1 MNTVLIASGDIFRRK
16 YIKQLLEKTCQVIT
30 SSREGEIIER
40 LAQGVLDLMILDGK
54 LDVGESLSILYR
66 MREANN
72 SLPVIMLVQSTHS
85 PLASGAAEIGVF
97 KILKI
102 PFEDYEIIHWVRK
115 GLAEQKN
122 QLRGESLPTVATAPD
137 VIRPK
142 PAIRPAIEEGKSSQY
157 YIHILQQY
165 SQALLN
171 ISDLKRL
178 LSVLVETVKDAF
190 DVRKVSLL
198 LYQPESGKFAVKESS
213 WMDSDLTR
221 DFLLKHEKGLA
232 AWMSKH
238 QRILQKRELDT
249 SFTSPDTWEVKRD
262 MEQLQAVMAI
272 PLLAKGKLTGLVAC
286 GERFTGEPFSRID
299 LELFSILST
308 FFALAIKNALLFQ
321 DLSWQK
327 DVSQTIVE
335 HLESGIVTVDQE
347 GMIIAINEVA
357 RTALSLAGEDLL
369 YRPVSTL
376 GDGPASIIER
386 TFNSRQPV
394 EGVKYTNPV
403 NNHPLLLSTSILRGE
418 QLHLVWINLLIQD
431 VSQTEQIHKGGEINI
446 AIRNQDIIVPG
457 DHGIRQGGSLP
468 DNLVS

>member
-1 MNTVLIASGDIFRRK
+1 MNTVLIASGDIFRTK

-30 SSREGEIIER
+30 SSREGEIVER

-85 PLASGAAEIGVF
+85 PLAKGADEIGVF
-97 KILKI
+97 KTLKI
-102 PFEDYEIIHWVRK
+102 PFEDYELIHWVRN
-115 GLAEQKN
+115 GLEMQKH
-122 QLRGESLPTVATAPD
+122 QPRGEYSPTVPTSPD
-137 VIRPK
+137 VIHPE
-142 PAIRPAIEEGKSSQY
+142 PAKQSAPGEVKSSQY

-171 ISDLKRL
+171 ISNLDRL

-198 LYQPESGKFAVKESS
+198 LYQPESGKFAIKESS
-213 WMDSDLTR
+213 WMDSDLTK

-249 SFTSPDTWEVKRD
+249 TFTSPDTWEVKRD
-262 MEQLQAVMAI
+262 LEQLQAVMAI
-272 PLLAKGKLTGLVAC
+272 PLLAKGKLIGLVAC

-299 LELFSILST
+299 LELLSILST
-308 FFALAIKNALLFQ
+308 FFALAIKNGLLFQ
-321 DLSWQK
+321 DVSWQK

-347 GMIIAINEVA
+347 GIIIAINEAA
-357 RTALSLAGEDLL
+357 RTALSLVGEDLL
-369 YRPVSTL
+369 YRSVSTL
-376 GDGPASIIER
+376 GDGPANIIER

-394 EGVKYTNPV
+394 EGVEYTNPV
-403 NNHPLLLSTSILRGE
+403 NNHPLMLSTSILKGE

-431 VSQTEQIHKGGEINI
+431 ISQSEHIPEGRELTKE
-446 AIRNQDIIVPG
+446 IRN
-457 DHGIRQGGSLP
+457 
-468 DNLVS
+468 